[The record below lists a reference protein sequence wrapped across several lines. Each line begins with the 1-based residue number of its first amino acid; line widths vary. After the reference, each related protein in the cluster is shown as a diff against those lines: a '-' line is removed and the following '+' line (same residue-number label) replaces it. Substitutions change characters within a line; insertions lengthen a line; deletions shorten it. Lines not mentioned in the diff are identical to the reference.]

1 MNVRTFVAFS
11 LTFLLSMYFRTFFA
25 VIGPELSRELSLSPF
40 EFGVLSS
47 AFFIS
52 FAAMQ
57 VPVGVLFDRF
67 GCRMPMTAL
76 VICGAAGCAM
86 IATAS
91 SFGQAVIGQGLLGVG
106 CAPALMGMYFYYG
119 RALPWQKAARVA
131 TMIAAIGSLGALV
144 SATPLEFFVSAIG
157 WRYAVALSACCMAV
171 AGGLLYLA
179 INTGEQSKEPSQDE
193 ASHSSTNVGFLI
205 LLSPIF
211 LSASL
216 GTVFRSA
223 WASPYLVNVVEVSS
237 QEAANVF
244 AAVSVAGTLTG
255 FALPLAMTR
264 LSPGSIIGIL
274 YCVTIALTVGLA
286 LDPKQNV
293 LFAGAVLSALYAIG
307 NCHTIAMAEAQPAI
321 SGQRRGMILGLL
333 NGLGFVGVAAFS
345 PLFGLIARA
354 FEPNLAFAVMFAA
367 TAAFLAASFFVY
379 LFRGRMV

>member
-1 MNVRTFVAFS
+1 MHVRTFVAFS

-40 EFGVLSS
+40 EFGILSS
-47 AFFIS
+47 AFFVS

-57 VPVGVLFDRF
+57 VPVGMLFDRF

-76 VICGAAGCAM
+76 AICGATGCAM
-86 IATAS
+86 IATAN

-106 CAPALMGMYFYYG
+106 CAPALMGIYFYYG
-119 RALPWQKAARVA
+119 RTLPWQKAARVA
-131 TMIAAIGSLGALV
+131 TIIAAIGSLGALV
-144 SATPLEFFVSAIG
+144 SASPLEFFVSAMG
-157 WRYAVALSACCMAV
+157 WRCAVASSASCMAV
-171 AGGLLYLA
+171 AGGLLYVA
-179 INTGEQSKEPSQDE
+179 INTEQAKKPSQYQ

-205 LLSPIF
+205 FLSPIF

-255 FALPLAMTR
+255 FALPLAMTC
-264 LSPGSIIGIL
+264 LSPSSIVAAL
-274 YCVTIALTVGLA
+274 YCITIALTAALA
-286 LDPKQNV
+286 FDPAQNV

-321 SGQRRGMILGLL
+321 GGQHRGMILGFL

-354 FEPNLAFAVMFAA
+354 FESSLAFTVMFAA
-367 TAAFLAASFFVY
+367 TAAFLAASFIVY
-379 LFRGRMV
+379 LFRDRMV